1 MVLEKVKSLFTAARK
16 KLGLST
22 QTEET
27 QRLKEDVE
35 WLADTAEDQGKEN
48 ESLITAVR
56 LMHEK
61 LQEETAAATEYISQ
75 LVIAAGGSVTL
86 SKDLIDSVKNNELS
100 LEFKN
105 NDDGSQ
111 TITVSIVEAEVQES
125 EADTTLA
132 CDDQCDCK

>member
-61 LQEETAAATEYISQ
+61 LRQPSTFRNSSSRQ
-75 LVIAAGGSVTL
+75 AG
-86 SKDLIDSVKNNELS
+86 
-100 LEFKN
+100 
-105 NDDGSQ
+105 
-111 TITVSIVEAEVQES
+111 A
-125 EADTTLA
+125 
-132 CDDQCDCK
+132 